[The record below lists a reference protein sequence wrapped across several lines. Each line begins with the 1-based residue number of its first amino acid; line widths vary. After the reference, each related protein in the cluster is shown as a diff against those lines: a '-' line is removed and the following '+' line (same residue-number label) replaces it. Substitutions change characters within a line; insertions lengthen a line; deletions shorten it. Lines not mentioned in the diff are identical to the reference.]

1 MSLLLVFCLPIAAL
15 PIAGHAAATDQLHD
29 LFDREWAFH
38 VAEDPLAATSVGRH
52 EFNDRLPEV
61 GAVDQRRR
69 AEVWR
74 GFLAELEDIDR
85 ADLSAEDRVSYDIFG
100 GRLERLVADV
110 EFRTYE
116 IPLNADSGFH
126 MSFARLP
133 VDVPLRTQSDYE
145 NYLSRLQAF
154 PRYMDQQIANM
165 RAGIDRDFVLPAV
178 VLRGYEAT
186 IAAHVV
192 EEPGDS
198 VFYRPLQSFPR
209 GVPESSRDELV
220 ERGSAVIEDQVIP
233 AYSRFLEF
241 MVDEYIPQARSDIAA
256 TRLPNGNAYYAEQIR
271 QHTTLELSAEEI
283 HAFGLDEVARIR
295 AEMLEV
301 IDEVGFEGGFR
312 AFIDHLRTDPRFY
325 PQSADEL
332 MRYAAY
338 LAKKMDARLPKLF
351 RTLPRLPYG
360 VEPVPLSI
368 APKYTTGRYLP
379 APIGSTRGGTY
390 WVNVY
395 ALDKRPLFN
404 MEALTLHE
412 AVPGH
417 HIQIALANEIEG
429 LPDFRRYSYLS
440 AFGEGWGLYAER
452 LGLEVGFYTDPY
464 SNFGRL
470 SYEMWRACRLVVDTG
485 MHAMGWTRD
494 EAMDYMAANT
504 ALALHNVE
512 TEIDRYISWPAQALA
527 YKLGEMKIRSLRQKA
542 ERELGPAFDVR
553 DFHDAVLLRG
563 PVPLPVLER
572 QIEDWILSEIGP
584 EASP

>member
-1 MSLLLVFCLPIAAL
+1 
-15 PIAGHAAATDQLHD
+15 
-29 LFDREWAFH
+29 
-38 VAEDPLAATSVGRH
+38 
-52 EFNDRLPEV
+52 
-61 GAVDQRRR
+61 
-69 AEVWR
+69 
-74 GFLAELEDIDR
+74 
-85 ADLSAEDRVSYDIFG
+85 
-100 GRLERLVADV
+100 
-110 EFRTYE
+110 
-116 IPLNADSGFH
+116 
-126 MSFARLP
+126 
-133 VDVPLRTQSDYE
+133 
-145 NYLSRLQAF
+145 
-154 PRYMDQQIANM
+154 
-165 RAGIDRDFVLPAV
+165 
-178 VLRGYEAT
+178 
-186 IAAHVV
+186 
-192 EEPGDS
+192 
-198 VFYRPLQSFPR
+198 
-209 GVPESSRDELV
+209 
-220 ERGSAVIEDQVIP
+220 
-233 AYSRFLEF
+233 
-241 MVDEYIPQARSDIAA
+241 
-256 TRLPNGNAYYAEQIR
+256 
-271 QHTTLELSAEEI
+271 
-283 HAFGLDEVARIR
+283 
-295 AEMLEV
+295 
-301 IDEVGFEGGFR
+301 
-312 AFIDHLRTDPRFY
+312 
-325 PQSADEL
+325 
-332 MRYAAY
+332 
-338 LAKKMDARLPKLF
+338 
-351 RTLPRLPYG
+351 
-360 VEPVPLSI
+360 
-368 APKYTTGRYLP
+368 
-379 APIGSTRGGTY
+379 
-390 WVNVY
+390 
-395 ALDKRPLFN
+395 